1 MSLQS
6 FQLNTYILRSDQKD
20 YQENKNKKITI
31 YKKIGE
37 GSYGIVFLID
47 NDHVIKI
54 FKNSNYKE
62 TILSETNYLIP
73 IKNENRE
80 LIFFFKY
87 MNKTKEK
94 NLIINL
100 YAIGIIKDVII
111 DNSIKLDK
119 NSYFIILPLCIP
131 FYETFNVLNI
141 PLLNKKNGI
150 NFTLNVMKR
159 LVEISLFLEN
169 KYNTINLDFKLNNFM
184 LNKRT
189 KNLNDLIMI
198 DFSIIKKK
206 TKKKYDINK
215 NYYIWPVENNQN
227 IECIPS
233 YSICINGLEL
243 LFGRNEV
250 LDLPNKNKI
259 NKFLKEINNK
269 NNNIIHI
276 FYNGLILKINTEN
289 FLKLFLN
296 F

>member
-1 MSLQS
+1 MSSQS
-6 FQLNTYILRSDQKD
+6 FQLNLLILKSDHKD
-20 YQENKNKKITI
+20 YQENKNKKIII

-37 GSYGIVFLID
+37 GSYGLVFLIQ

-54 FKNSNYKE
+54 FKNSNYNK
-62 TILSETNYLIP
+62 TILNETNYLLP
-73 IKNENRE
+73 IENENRE

-100 YAIGIIKDVII
+100 YAIGIIKDIII
-111 DNSIKLDK
+111 DNNIKLDK

-131 FYETFNVLNI
+131 FYETFNIWNI

-169 KYNTINLDFKLNNFM
+169 KYNIINLDFKLNNFM
-184 LNKRT
+184 LNKKS

-206 TKKKYDINK
+206 VKKTYDINK
-215 NYYIWPVENNQN
+215 NYYIWPEGNSQ
-227 IECIPS
+227 IIDHIPS
-233 YSICINGLEL
+233 YSICVNGLEL
-243 LFGRNEV
+243 LFGHNEV
-250 LDLPNKNKI
+250 LDLPN
-259 NKFLKEINNK
+259 
-269 NNNIIHI
+269 
-276 FYNGLILKINTEN
+276 
-289 FLKLFLN
+289 
-296 F
+296 

>member
-6 FQLNTYILRSDQKD
+6 FQLNTHILRSSHKD
-20 YQENKNKKITI
+20 YQENKNKKIII

-62 TILSETNYLIP
+62 TILIETNYLIP

-169 KYNTINLDFKLNNFM
+169 KYNVINLDFKLNNFM
-184 LNKRT
+184 LNKKT

-206 TKKKYDINK
+206 TKRKYDINK
-215 NYYIWPVENNQN
+215 NYYIWPSENNQN
-227 IECIPS
+227 IEHIPS

-259 NKFLKEINNK
+259 NKFLKEINSK